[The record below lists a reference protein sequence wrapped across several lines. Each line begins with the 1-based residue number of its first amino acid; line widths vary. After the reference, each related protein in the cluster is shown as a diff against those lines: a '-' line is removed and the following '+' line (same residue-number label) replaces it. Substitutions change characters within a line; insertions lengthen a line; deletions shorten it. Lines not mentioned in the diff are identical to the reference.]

1 MENDGYT
8 YELLNHLPRQAST
21 RAWALPFV
29 LSLHVIL
36 WGGAAALGGV
46 TFRALTRAVWPLVLL
61 NWNLIPLYLNQPTG
75 MWSLYLT
82 MSLMGLAAGRVV
94 NACTRRPQAHL
105 RPWLGWLLAAGICVV
120 LGGWLFIFL
129 EAMWRLLLLGHPD
142 IGIFVRQ
149 LRNTLSYG
157 SFLQWHSAAAPF
169 EYYFCPGM
177 VLLLPF
183 FWLNPTI
190 HGIIGMQCV
199 VIGGTGLLLFAIAR
213 YKGLTSGQSLLLLIC
228 YVLFPATTQTAYCYS
243 YGFHTNVIALPFL
256 ILGMVLL
263 MERRY
268 IMAVI
273 ALLIAVSFKEYLAI
287 YVFGI
292 GLAVLAT
299 GRRRT
304 GVVLAVASIL
314 YYVITTIIF
323 AEYRDSIHHR
333 VFGGLGDSLGEM
345 MLAPVTRPGIFWS
358 QLVMLKNWQ
367 LVLELL
373 LPMAG
378 ICLLAPRLML
388 ALLPLFGLSFL
399 RTDLQSGSIAFQYQ
413 TCTIG
418 VLFVAAIYGLAALGT
433 NTDDRQSETHRGWL
447 VSICGRMRGA
457 QRYAWLA
464 AASFAGVY
472 AAMYMS
478 LSPISK
484 QNIGIVPGGEQL
496 MQNQM
501 AYRDVS
507 QLVPMDATVTGD
519 HRTMAWFLD
528 RRLCG
533 DFEYEPIYETDY
545 HVYQERFWN
554 HDPSYIR
561 GHVDDL
567 LSTGKFEIIYY
578 QHGIFVLRRR
588 VPLPPPA
595 DDVF

>member
-1 MENDGYT
+1 M
-8 YELLNHLPRQAST
+8 
-21 RAWALPFV
+21 
-29 LSLHVIL
+29 
-36 WGGAAALGGV
+36 
-46 TFRALTRAVWPLVLL
+46 
-61 NWNLIPLYLNQPTG
+61 
-75 MWSLYLT
+75 
-82 MSLMGLAAGRVV
+82 
-94 NACTRRPQAHL
+94 
-105 RPWLGWLLAAGICVV
+105 
-120 LGGWLFIFL
+120 
-129 EAMWRLLLLGHPD
+129 
-142 IGIFVRQ
+142 
-149 LRNTLSYG
+149 
-157 SFLQWHSAAAPF
+157 
-169 EYYFCPGM
+169 
-177 VLLLPF
+177 
-183 FWLNPTI
+183 
-190 HGIIGMQCV
+190 
-199 VIGGTGLLLFAIAR
+199 
-213 YKGLTSGQSLLLLIC
+213 
-228 YVLFPATTQTAYCYS
+228 
-243 YGFHTNVIALPFL
+243 
-256 ILGMVLL
+256 
-263 MERRY
+263 
-268 IMAVI
+268 
-273 ALLIAVSFKEYLAI
+273 
-287 YVFGI
+287 
-292 GLAVLAT
+292 
-299 GRRRT
+299 
-304 GVVLAVASIL
+304 
-314 YYVITTIIF
+314 IF
-323 AEYRDSIHHR
+323 AEYRDNIHHSL
-333 VFGGLGDSLGEM
+333 FGGLGDSLGEM
-345 MLAPVTRPGIFWS
+345 MLTPVTRPGIFWS

-447 VSICGRMRGA
+447 ASICGRMRGT

-464 AASFAGVY
+464 AATFAGVY

-484 QNIGIVPGGEQL
+484 QNIGIVPSGEQL

-533 DFEYEPIYETDY
+533 DFEYEPTYETDY

-567 LSTGKFEIIYY
+567 LSSGKFEIIYY
-578 QHGIFVLRRR
+578 KHGIFVLRRR